1 MGKTVDFNE
10 KKKDQF
16 NRMLIALTTIANQ
29 YYSTDGLLQNAESR
43 YGLTYQEALEMSYEN
58 MRADALQAIKGVK
71 AME

>member
-1 MGKTVDFNE
+1 MGKTIDFNE

-29 YYSTDGLLQNAESR
+29 YYSTDGLLQNAEPR
-43 YGLTYQEALEMSYEN
+43 YGLSYQEALEMSYEN